1 MESISEFTLIAKKLN
16 RNIQIWKLLPK
27 IWDFLLCC
35 YRLTHLVLVGS
46 GKMYGSSFGY
56 RNQPDDSLI
65 TRLSKCYDSLQERG
79 KRSSS
84 DFNTLVSEIQ
94 KLDAEFQRQLDL
106 GYISKKDKKKYE
118 VCMLCVYY
126 G

>member
-1 MESISEFTLIAKKLN
+1 
-16 RNIQIWKLLPK
+16 
-27 IWDFLLCC
+27 
-35 YRLTHLVLVGS
+35 
-46 GKMYGSSFGY
+46 MYVVIVSHTVFWIGNGNMYNPSYGY

-65 TRLSKCYDSLQERG
+65 ARLTKCYESLQERG

-84 DFNTLVSEIQ
+84 DFYTLVSEIQ

-106 GYISKKDKKKYE
+106 GCISKKDRINYE
-118 VCMLCVYY
+118 VSVFCVYY